1 MNKVRISTEIKIFLK
16 YQIEIIGLKNIIT
29 EVKKFNRGLITKLN
43 QVK

>member
-29 EVKKFNRGLITKLN
+29 EVKNLIEVSSPN
-43 QVK
+43 